1 MRAVSPLL
9 LSAGVGLLIA
19 VLAAASPLT
28 ICVLAVTPLLFTFA
42 GRGLPADERR
52 VLYGVLGVAIAA
64 RLALIVV
71 MFLAA
76 LPRLND
82 LSIGGLAGDESYNLA
97 RAIRARDIVLGF
109 ANGKY
114 DYFVVTDEYGRT
126 AYVWLLGWIQV
137 IFGPTPYSMRL
148 VNALMFLTGATLLY
162 RQARIAFGPIPA
174 IAGLTVLLFIPSLLF
189 SSVSLLKESL
199 YFLATSLAIV
209 TFVQAVRILRPR
221 DVLVAAV
228 VVAGSVWLLN
238 DLRRSAAVL
247 TLAGLGL
254 GWLLYWV
261 VGIRWRMAAVAA
273 LIFAGVTITA
283 LQPALRQR
291 VVDNVLVAAKMHAG
305 HVFTV
310 GHAYKLMDEGFYIQ
324 PEMGPV
330 WDVTMT
336 EEQALRFLIRAA
348 ASFVAT
354 PLPWEMASRSELV
367 FLPEHLVWYLLVFLL
382 PAGLIAGWK
391 RDPLFTAV
399 LIGYAIPTAVAVA
412 LTNGNVGTLL
422 RMRGLVVP
430 YLLWLS
436 TLGALA
442 LTEAVIRSRTGRRP
456 SLDRRLAVEGPVL

>member
-28 ICVLAVTPLLFTFA
+28 ICVLAVTPLLFTLA
-42 GRGLPADERR
+42 GRGLPAEERR
-52 VLYGVLGVAIAA
+52 VLYGVLAVAIAA
-64 RLALIVV
+64 RVALIVV
-71 MFLAA
+71 MFVTA
-76 LPRLND
+76 LPHLND
-82 LSIGGLAGDESYNLA
+82 LSIGGLAGDESYNLS
-97 RAIRARDIVLGF
+97 RALRSRDIVLGF

-137 IFGPTPYSMRL
+137 VFGPTPYSMRL

-162 RQARIAFGPIPA
+162 RQARIAFGPVPA

-199 YFLATSLAIV
+199 YFLTTSLVIV
-209 TFVQAVRILRPR
+209 TFVQALRTLRPR
-221 DVLVAAV
+221 DVVVAAV
-228 VVAGSVWLLN
+228 LIAASLWLLN

-247 TLAGLGL
+247 TAAGLAL
-254 GWLLYWV
+254 GWLLYHV
-261 VGIRWRMAAVAA
+261 IGSRRRMAAVAV
-273 LIFAGVTITA
+273 LVVAGVTMVA
-283 LQPALRQR
+283 VQPALRQR
-291 VVDNVLVAAKMHAG
+291 AVDTVLVAAKMHAG

-310 GHAYKLMDEGFYIQ
+310 GHAYKLMDEGFYIT

-336 EEQALRFLIRAA
+336 EAQAARFLIRAA

-354 PLPWEMASRSELV
+354 PLPWEMASRSELA
-367 FLPEHLVWYLLVFLL
+367 FLPEHLVWYLLLFFL
-382 PAGLIAGWK
+382 PAGILAGWK

-399 LIGYAIPTAVAVA
+399 LIGYVVPTAVAVA
-412 LTNGNVGTLL
+412 ITNGNVGTLL
-422 RMRGLVVP
+422 RMRGLVSP

-436 TLGALA
+436 AIGLLA
-442 LTEAVIRSRTGRRP
+442 VTEAIIRHRAGPRP
-456 SLDRRLAVEGPVL
+456 SLEPRFATGGSHL

>member
-28 ICVLAVTPLLFTFA
+28 ICVLAVTPLLFTLA

-52 VLYGVLGVAIAA
+52 VLFSVLAVAVAA
-64 RLALIVV
+64 RVALIIV
-71 MFLAA
+71 MFVAA
-76 LPRLND
+76 LPQLND
-82 LSIGGLAGDESYNLA
+82 LSIGGLGGDESYNLA

-109 ANGKY
+109 ASGKY

-126 AYVWLLGWIQV
+126 AYVSLLSWIQV
-137 IFGPTPYSMRL
+137 VFGPTPYSMRL
-148 VNALMFLTGATLLY
+148 MNALMFLTGATLLY
-162 RQARIAFGPIPA
+162 RQARVAFGSIPA

-199 YFLATSLAIV
+199 YFLTTSVVIV
-209 TFVQAVRILRPR
+209 TFVRALRTLRPR

-228 VVAGSVWLLN
+228 LIAASVWLLN

-247 TLAGLGL
+247 TLAGLAL
-254 GWLLYWV
+254 GWLLYHV
-261 VGIRWRMAAVAA
+261 IGIRWRMAAVAA
-273 LIFAGVTITA
+273 LVAAGMTIVA
-283 LQPALRQR
+283 VQPALRQR
-291 VVDNVLVAAKMHAG
+291 AVDTVLVAAKMHAG

-336 EEQALRFLIRAA
+336 EAQAARFLIRAA

-354 PLPWEMASRSELV
+354 PLPWEMASRSELA

-382 PAGLIAGWK
+382 PSGILAGWR
-391 RDPLFTAV
+391 RDPLFSAV
-399 LIGYAIPTAVAVA
+399 LIGYVIPTAIAVA
-412 LTNGNVGTLL
+412 MTNGNIGTLL
-422 RMRGLVVP
+422 RMRGLVSP

-436 TLGALA
+436 TLGLLA
-442 LTEAVIRSRTGRRP
+442 LTEAIIRHRAGPRP
-456 SLDRRLAVEGPVL
+456 SFDPQFAAGGSPL